1 MGRQAHHGVI
11 MADHI
16 TDALELRLADL
27 ERKRKA
33 RTNKAGYEEN
43 VAELDEAIGQLKAE
57 IATRKAAS

>member
-1 MGRQAHHGVI
+1 